1 MRPLAGSTKSFILS
15 ARFPCICL
23 ASSTSA
29 LRVSQNLSSGLGA
42 NPWRCDGVVAFASYT
57 HVEAVCPPRRLAS
70 VTLIVLGVGAFSKQV
85 LEAVPS
91 SSFGFVLDCF
101 IVSPQAVFD
110 AFWNFES
117 FRRRRHISTSITSNF
132 SSSAWLA
139 CHASCLPCARSLDR
153 ASSPPLNYGRR
164 LGSRP
169 IKHVLQ
175 VRVMLVYN
183 P

>member
-1 MRPLAGSTKSFILS
+1 MRPLAGSTKSFPLL
-15 ARFPCICL
+15 ARLPCLCL
-23 ASSTSA
+23 VSSTSA
-29 LRVSQNLSSGLGA
+29 LRVPQNLSSGLGA
-42 NPWRCDGVVAFASYT
+42 DPWCCDGVVAFASYT

-70 VTLIVLGVGAFSKQV
+70 VTLIVLGVGALSEQV
-85 LEAVPS
+85 LKAIS
-91 SSFGFVLDCF
+91 STSFGFVLDCF
-101 IVSPQAVFD
+101 IVPSQAVFD

-117 FRRRRHISTSITSNF
+117 FRCRRHISTSITSNF

-164 LGSRP
+164 LGPRS
-169 IKHVLQ
+169 IQYVLQ